1 MTSCF
6 YSICGCTWFM
16 PSKKQKLRLSFSKF
30 LVLPLMPVIS
40 TYESAFYQQLQ
51 AARTS
56 ATSQNIPMFSRLIQ
70 GGCMLLVVLSIPISI
85 NCIKKRF
92 FNDEKK
98 HIQFQS
104 TLLCCTWKPQGK
116 KFFFSHNHHMKFQ
129 CPFPPLQ
136 NGYND
141 QINKS
146 RALL

>member
-6 YSICGCTWFM
+6 YSICGCTWFI
-16 PSKKQKLRLSFSKF
+16 PSKKQKLTLSFSKF
-30 LVLPLMPVIS
+30 LVLPLIPVIS
-40 TYESAFYQQLQ
+40 TYESAFYQLVQ

-70 GGCMLLVVLSIPISI
+70 GGCMLLVALSIPISI

-92 FNDEKK
+92 FNDEKSISSFSRHYCAAPGNPK
-98 HIQFQS
+98 ERK
-104 TLLCCTWKPQGK
+104 L
-116 KFFFSHNHHMKFQ
+116 FFSHNHHMKFQ

-136 NGYND
+136 IGYND